1 MSDLTQPDFYINREI
16 SLLQFNRRVL
26 DQATDKNI
34 PLLERLRFLL
44 ICAANLDEFFEI
56 RVADLKHKAAF
67 GIGKASIDGLVP
79 SDLLKM
85 ISGKTR
91 ELVTYQYQV
100 LNQELIPALEKEK
113 IRFIGQQ
120 QWNHAQADWVK
131 HYFMTEVSPVV
142 SPVGLDPAHPFP
154 RLVNKS
160 LNFIV
165 SLKGKDA
172 FGRSSHLAIVHAPRS
187 LPRAIRLPSSI
198 VKDGDNFVFL
208 SEIIQKHSNMLF
220 PGMTVTG
227 CFQFRLTRNSDL
239 LLDEIT
245 DDLAL
250 ALKSQLLSR
259 RYGNAVRLEIA
270 YDCPKDIIN
279 FLLEKHNLNQDEI
292 YLAQGPVNLSR
303 FRKLIDAIQRPD
315 LKFTSFDPVI
325 PKRLQR
331 NYNLFEVI
339 RHGDLLLH
347 HPYQSFQ
354 PVLDFIRQAALDPN
368 VLAIKQTL
376 YRTGTNSQMVQALA
390 DAARAGKEVTA
401 VIELRARF
409 DEAYNL
415 ELANRLQEAGV
426 LVVYGVLKFKTH
438 AKMILVVRRESDKL
452 RRYCHI
458 STGNYHS
465 KTAKQYTDYGLFTCD
480 SVIGNDVHNL
490 FQQLT
495 GMSKTIKLKK
505 IMHAPFTLYK
515 GLMELISHEI
525 ENARLN
531 KPARI
536 ILKLNAITEP
546 RIMQALYEAS
556 CAGVHV
562 DLIVRGVCCLRPG
575 IPDVSENIRVY
586 SIIGRFLEHERIYY
600 FHNAGRYKL
609 FCASADWMERN
620 FFHRIEVCFPIRNK
634 RLADRVKKYGLLI
647 DLEDNCQ
654 RWELQTNGEYQ
665 QIHPEHEPLRAA
677 QEILLQ
683 KNLEALALKKISGNR

>member
-1 MSDLTQPDFYINREI
+1 MSDLTQPDFYINREL
-16 SLLQFNRRVL
+16 SLLRFNRRVL
-26 DQATDKNI
+26 EQATDENI
-34 PLLERLRFLL
+34 PLLDRLRFLL

-67 GIGKASIDGLVP
+67 GIGKASIDGLAP
-79 SDLLKM
+79 SDLLKK
-85 ISGKTR
+85 ISGMTR
-91 ELVTYQYQV
+91 ELVAYQYQL
-100 LNQELIPALEKEK
+100 LNKELIPALEKQK

-120 QWNHAQADWVK
+120 QWNHAQAEWVK
-131 HYFMTEVSPVV
+131 HYFMTEISPVV

-172 FGRSSHLAIVHAPRS
+172 FGRTSHLAIVHAPRA

-208 SEIIQKHSNMLF
+208 SEIVQKHSNVLF

-227 CFQFRLTRNSDL
+227 CYQFRLTRNSDL

-270 YDCPKDIIN
+270 DDCPKDIIN
-279 FLLEKHNLNQDEI
+279 FLLEKHNLNQDEV

-325 PKRLQR
+325 PRRLQR

-339 RHGDLLLH
+339 RHGDILLH

-438 AKMILVVRRESDKL
+438 AKMILVVRREEEKL

-505 IMHAPFTLYK
+505 LMHAPFTLYK
-515 GLMELISHEI
+515 GLIELIAHEI
-525 ENARLN
+525 ENAWQN

-546 RIMQALYEAS
+546 QIIQALYEAS
-556 CAGVHV
+556 RAGVQV

-575 IPDVSENIRVY
+575 IPNVSENIRVY

-620 FFHRIEVCFPIRNK
+620 FFHRIEVCFPIQNK

-654 RWELQTNGEYQ
+654 RWELQTNGEYRK
-665 QIHPEHEPLRAA
+665 IHPEHEPLRAA
-677 QEILLQ
+677 QEFLLQ
-683 KNLEALALKKISGNR
+683 KNLEALSQRSK